1 MSVVYLEGD
10 SVKECKEG
18 EEQNRKG
25 RQQHRMTQVIIHGC
39 WSFVLLGPSRRCK
52 GHVSALST
60 RAGEPGD
67 FLTEYQGGFHF

>member
-25 RQQHRMTQVIIHGC
+25 RQQHRMTQVIIMVAGALFC
-39 WSFVLLGPSRRCK
+39 WGP
-52 GHVSALST
+52 
-60 RAGEPGD
+60 PGD
-67 FLTEYQGGFHF
+67 AKDMCQHCLPGLGSPGIF